1 MATTTGR
8 PAFARQYTQPKF
20 VTHEAIASGLLNQG
34 HCSAVGILL
43 PWKSAL
49 TNDDNLLNS
58 LVGRMQQDWES
69 LQRVCG
75 MFQACLQQFLTS
87 VPKTFSDSV
96 LAEINKASSGLINF
110 FDQQFDN
117 TLELFELRHGDADLT
132 NLMEQSVPPADLGK
146 AEKESKDK
154 ASEPFGNI
162 SGLAALD
169 FKHLNDRYVR
179 GKAAVDAY
187 MATNHQLIHVSS
199 LVMAHGQIVS
209 ALQSLP
215 HNTLTILLV
224 DVTVWPSRAVAI
236 DKCIQL
242 CQGISTGNSKCL
254 TFFLLPQA
262 WNASHR
268 AQVNRNKRLLED
280 KIQGRLGA
288 RVGAMVNSAT
298 SAFNRSRALLGSIT
312 QVQRFA
318 EWSHAAWDMQRERL
332 EEPSSKLDVR
342 FISVYHDDSNDMASH
357 TELIRGKIMRDWWD
371 GSDQAGAKSRSSATF
386 GESLPALDCL
396 AVINGDVKKL
406 E

>member
-87 VPKTFSDSV
+87 VPKTFSDSA

-199 LVMAHGQIVS
+199 LVMAHGQVVS

-215 HNTLTILLV
+215 RNTLTILLV

-236 DKCIQL
+236 DECIQL
-242 CQGISTGNSKCL
+242 CQGISTGNSRCL

-268 AQVNRNKRLLED
+268 AQVNGNKRLLED
-280 KIQGRLGA
+280 KIQGRRCNGEQRDIGLQ
-288 RVGAMVNSAT
+288 
-298 SAFNRSRALLGSIT
+298 SIP
-312 QVQRFA
+312 FA

-386 GESLPALDCL
+386 GESLKALDCL

-406 E
+406 EVVIINSCMFVSN